1 MKISTE
7 KCKVISGS
15 TTNLIIENEETE
27 IVKQFKYLWSL
38 VPKSSE
44 DVKRSIALAS
54 FKKSAWSGRDISVKL
69 KLRLYNALIL
79 PIAIYGSET
88 WSLMQLDTK
97 KLSVFENNCLKAI
110 LKIRLQGHVSIDEI
124 RKSAKQ
130 QSSIEN
136 IIGKRRQN
144 WFGHTCH
151 LNDESLQNRMM
162 KEDFDKKRNRGR
174 TKTS

>member
-1 MKISTE
+1 M
-7 KCKVISGS
+7 SGS
-15 TTNLIIENEETE
+15 TTNLVIENEEIE

-54 FKKSAWSGRDISVKL
+54 FKKSAWSGTGISVKL

-130 QSSIEN
+130 QNSIEN
-136 IIGKRRQN
+136 IIGKRHQN